1 MNTSATSPSSV
12 NSNFSLSDFV
22 SDTVALDM
30 NIGQGDTDTL
40 NQRFPDKD
48 DQEREVRA
56 KALDEVF
63 EKEGS
68 LNSLMITVIVSLQ
81 HMLAVHYFNR
91 HFLLQVDDIHFRLDS
106 HFLQRESET
115 LKAIIA
121 ESEVDSIRL
130 QNVTA
135 AEFRALCRFFY
146 EG

>member
-30 NIGQGDTDTL
+30 DIGQGDIDTL

-48 DQEREVRA
+48 DQEREIRA

-68 LNSLMITVIVSLQ
+68 LNSSMITVIVSLQ
-81 HMLAVHYFNR
+81 HMLAVHYFT
-91 HFLLQVDDIHFRLDS
+91 DI
-106 HFLQRESET
+106 
-115 LKAIIA
+115 
-121 ESEVDSIRL
+121 
-130 QNVTA
+130 
-135 AEFRALCRFFY
+135 FFY
-146 EG
+146 RSTTFTFVLILTSSKENRRH